1 MDKAEYRIKLE
12 QINNLAENGDF
23 KGAAAIADTIESA
36 SSCGVCGVVFGR
48 NVWQSED
55 PARMVQAL
63 KAITYRGDREEFLRL
78 CK

>member
-1 MDKAEYRIKLE
+1 MVDNCPVPVAILGGAKAAPES
-12 QINNLAENGDF
+12 
-23 KGAAAIADTIESA
+23 IADTIESA
-36 SSCGVCGVVFGR
+36 SKCGVCGVVFGR

-78 CK
+78 SK